1 MNKTKIIILSLGGFF
16 LIGALAFGWFIY
28 QAMDE
33 HSSIVDDL
41 DSKRNSAER
50 LTHGDIYPSPAAKA
64 AVDENRRAYETWM
77 ESSRTL
83 ATAGDLVLP
92 ETTPPAFKTQ
102 LIDDAKELS
111 LLPGGIDGK
120 IVKPEFTFGFKDFIA
135 GGVLP
140 SAANLPRLQREWNDV
155 TNVVRQLAAAGII
168 EIVNIAVA
176 APVEPPK
183 PKPVAARRAKKR
195 VAGKAAAAAPATAR
209 VVAPEPDLTTM
220 TVEFRTAPEGLV
232 AALNRLVADRRYI
245 AISDLTFEREK
256 DEIVEKLGGD
266 QKKDAKT
273 QKRKLSMKAKRLE
286 EKRAKENKD
295 KKEDAQTG
303 VIVDPQGIAPYK
315 VKMTLS
321 VADFRTGEKAEE
333 VEESAAE
340 EEE

>member
-41 DSKRNSAER
+41 DSKRNAAER
-50 LTHGDIYPSPAAKA
+50 LTRGAIYPSPAAKA

-77 ESSRTL
+77 ESSRAL
-83 ATAGDLVLP
+83 ATAGDLAIP

-111 LLPGGIDGK
+111 LLSGGVDGK
-120 IVKPEFTFGFKDFIA
+120 IVKPDFTFGFKDFIA

-155 TNVVRQLAAAGII
+155 TNVVRHLAAAGVI

-195 VAGKAAAAAPATAR
+195 VAGKTAAAPAAAR
-209 VVAPEPDLTTM
+209 VVAPEPNLTTM

-245 AISDLTFEREK
+245 AIADLTFEREK

-273 QKRKLSMKAKRLE
+273 KNRKLSMKAKRLE
-286 EKRAKENKD
+286 EKRAKERKD
-295 KKEDAQTG
+295 KQEDEQTG

-321 VADFRTGEKAEE
+321 VADFRTGEKTEE
-333 VEESAAE
+333 TEESATE